1 MEQPIAYQVVV
12 TTDWNLNLILTNKR
26 KEQLRSY
33 SHFVSQEQAARFADV
48 LEQAVT
54 AGHYTEIDTCPFC
67 GKAFFRQDKLRRVK
81 DGRTLHQKCVDTAV
95 RCDVLTYQDC
105 VGGTFRCFPE
115 EVPLFDYSSLT
126 SEASSKDFRY
136 AIQTVSKAVVH
147 LFLVEPLGSITRR
160 ICLTYDE
167 CLGLVAEIRAKLR
180 QLSKA
185 ELGVCTF
192 CGKIAYIDKT
202 NYLLASGELIHGS
215 CMERFIQSPEAAG
228 YGFRPPGS
236 PHRMCLATAGCLGRN
251 STRPRFPGSPWP
263 LWNRGN

>member
-12 TTDWNLNLILTNKR
+12 TTDWSLNLILTNKR
-26 KEQLRSY
+26 REQLRSY
-33 SHFVSQEQAARFADV
+33 SHFVSQEQAAQFADV
-48 LEQAVT
+48 LEQTVT
-54 AGHYTEIDTCPFC
+54 AGRYTEIDTCPFC
-67 GKAFFRQDKLRRVK
+67 GKTFFRQDKLRRVK
-81 DGRTLHQKCVDTAV
+81 DGRTLHQKCVDIAV
-95 RCDVLTYQDC
+95 RCDLLTYQDC
-105 VGGTFRCFPE
+105 VGAIFRCFPE

-136 AIQTVSKAVVH
+136 AIQTVSRAVIH

-185 ELGVCTF
+185 ELGACAF
-192 CGKIAYIDKT
+192 CGKTAYIDKT
-202 NYLLASGELIHGS
+202 NYLLASEELIHGN

-228 YGFRPPGS
+228 GWFPAARLPTQDVFGHRRMFGKKFDPPPFS
-236 PHRMCLATAGCLGRN
+236 
-251 STRPRFPGSPWP
+251 W
-263 LWNRGN
+263 